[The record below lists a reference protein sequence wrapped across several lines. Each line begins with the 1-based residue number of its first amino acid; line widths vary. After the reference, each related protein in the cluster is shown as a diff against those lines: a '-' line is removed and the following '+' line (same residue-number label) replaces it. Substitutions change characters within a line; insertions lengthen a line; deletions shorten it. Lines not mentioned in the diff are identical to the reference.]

1 MNLVEDIRELFA
13 SIGSPSARPIQSLPD
28 DYPAYV
34 IRLQDGYG
42 VAIAADSQLVVSE
55 KFNRCRLKTCTLSI
69 GGENNNYLTLT
80 SAFEEYRYEFATI
93 CAEMVYP
100 GPNGE
105 ERQKL
110 LSDPYDFWAR
120 WKELMGN
127 TDKDKRVYNV
137 IAEMMVLFH
146 KYRNDKSS
154 EWAATRMA
162 SHDIECESESCE
174 VKSTTKRYGTSIT
187 ISGQHQLE
195 HNKPLYLYFCRMEE
209 SLEGESINSMMEK
222 MILEGYDSGKIE
234 LDIEHQGF
242 DKGESIR
249 DKKYK
254 LLEKRKYEVNDD
266 FPRITTDSFKNNK
279 YPDSITHIEYTIDLE
294 GIGYTEW

>member
-1 MNLVEDIRELFA
+1 
-13 SIGSPSARPIQSLPD
+13 
-28 DYPAYV
+28 
-34 IRLQDGYG
+34 
-42 VAIAADSQLVVSE
+42 
-55 KFNRCRLKTCTLSI
+55 
-69 GGENNNYLTLT
+69 
-80 SAFEEYRYEFATI
+80 
-93 CAEMVYP
+93 
-100 GPNGE
+100 
-105 ERQKL
+105 
-110 LSDPYDFWAR
+110 
-120 WKELMGN
+120 
-127 TDKDKRVYNV
+127 
-137 IAEMMVLFH
+137 
-146 KYRNDKSS
+146 
-154 EWAATRMA
+154 
-162 SHDIECESESCE
+162 
-174 VKSTTKRYGTSIT
+174 
-187 ISGQHQLE
+187 
-195 HNKPLYLYFCRMEE
+195 MEE